1 MKIIL
6 PFFLSIPLFAVSSL
20 SEEIPSA
27 GTMKEKAPATKQAV
41 FASCRVSEQST
52 DGLREF
58 ENIFKDTPPLAPPG
72 DQCFQITPKDIR
84 ENSGYRIFKYNLS
97 GASYLLYKGKVH
109 LLGEFF
115 GGCGITDAR
124 LADLN
129 DDGVNEL
136 YFTFSWGS
144 GIHRAQAGYFDPV
157 RERVKIFNHACPDND
172 LAAQVVDGT
181 RIELYEVN
189 VHKAE
194 QIKTPPSATIFYS
207 DGKIQLIRVSGG
219 R

>member
-20 SEEIPSA
+20 PGEIPLA
-27 GTMKEKAPATKQAV
+27 ETAKEKAPVRKQVV
-41 FASCRVSEQST
+41 FASCWVSEQST
-52 DGLREF
+52 DGVKEF
-58 ENIFKDTPPLAPPG
+58 ENIFKDKPPMAPP
-72 DQCFQITPKDIR
+72 DDECFQITPKDIR

-97 GASYLLYKGKVH
+97 AASYLLYKGKVH

-115 GGCGITDAR
+115 GGCGITAAR

-157 RERVKIFNHACPDND
+157 REKVKIFNDAYPDND

-181 RIELYEVN
+181 RIDLYEIN
-189 VHKAE
+189 LHKAE
-194 QIKTPPSATIFYS
+194 QIKTLPSATIFYS
-207 DGKIQLIRVSGG
+207 DGKIQLIRVSDG